1 MAAAPEVGTI
11 LHFPRHVKY
20 WRRNLKTHLPTYY
33 TENDTNRMML
43 AFFTLSAEE
52 ILGDLD
58 AALSP
63 EERQGYIDWIYHC
76 QLPEGGFRSSP
87 ATDLGTARDDKNAV
101 WDPPELSGT
110 FGALLSLAILG
121 DDLQRVK
128 RKGILRWLSAMQR
141 PDGSFGQILEDYGR
155 PPEGGYDPRFC
166 YMAAGIRWILR
177 SNVEGPVEGVPDID
191 VDKLVQCIRERETYN
206 GGIAAAPFREAH
218 AGYTSCAISAL
229 SLVDRLPL
237 QSSQPPDTR
246 LRGLT
251 KPHLTLR
258 WLVSRQTLT
267 LDNDDAIDTHGEE
280 ASLSATYCSGSPP
293 SDSAIPELPW
303 VGINGRC
310 CKIADTCYSYYVC
323 TSLHIL
329 GHLDLVNAKPIRRWL
344 LDRTQHLVL
353 GGFGKTPGDYPD
365 ILHAYLGLFTLA
377 LFGEPGLRPV
387 WAPLSISQR
396 VKEHIESLPWR
407 KQVASYA

>member
-1 MAAAPEVGTI
+1 MATAPEVGAT
-11 LHFPRHVKY
+11 LQSPKHVKY

-76 QLPEGGFRSSP
+76 QLPDGGFRSSP
-87 ATDLGTARDDKNAV
+87 ATDLASARDEKNAV

-110 FGALLSLAILG
+110 FGALLSLATLG

-128 RKGILRWLSAMQR
+128 RREILLWLSKMQR
-141 PDGSFGQILEDYGR
+141 PDGSFGQTLEDYGR
-155 PPEGGYDPRFC
+155 PAEGGYDPRFA

-177 SNVEGPVEGVPDID
+177 GNVEGPVEDVPDID

-206 GGIAAAPFREAH
+206 GGIAAAPFREPH
-218 AGYTSCAISAL
+218 AGYTSCAISGL

-237 QSSQPPDTR
+237 PSSQTSDGR
-246 LRGLT
+246 LRGLGN
-251 KPHLTLR
+251 PPQTLR

-267 LDNDDAIDTHGEE
+267 LDSEDAIDTHGEE
-280 ASLSATYCSGSPP
+280 ASLSATYYNGLPP
-293 SDSAIPELPW
+293 EDPNTPEFPW

-323 TSLHIL
+323 TSLQIL
-329 GHLDLVNAKPIRRWL
+329 GHLDLVDARPIRRWL

-365 ILHAYLGLFTLA
+365 ILHSYLGLFTLA
-377 LFGEPGLRPV
+377 LFGEPGLKSV

-396 VKEHIESLPWR
+396 VKEHIESLSWR
-407 KQVASYA
+407 RQITGQ